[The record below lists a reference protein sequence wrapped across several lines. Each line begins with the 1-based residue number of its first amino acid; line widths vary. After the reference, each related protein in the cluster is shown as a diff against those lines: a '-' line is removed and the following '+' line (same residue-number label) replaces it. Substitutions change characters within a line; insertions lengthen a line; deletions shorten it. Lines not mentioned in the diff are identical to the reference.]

1 METQL
6 IAFLRRWRPPAA
18 KSVQH
23 LHWRSCCLCR
33 VRVRESDT
41 GNNCASG
48 VSITVS
54 DSQVDDSETRYAVGD
69 VVTTLPSGTW
79 FPDVT
84 SGASFSLSGGN
95 SVLSLGNG
103 GYIEEEGYRYTCES
117 TGGCEVRNREV
128 RVGTIVETPSG
139 WSS

>member
-1 METQL
+1 MRFYVVG
-6 IAFLRRWRPPAA
+6 ARRQQRVFNTSTGAVVA
-18 KSVQH
+18 CVGSV
-23 LHWRSCCLCR
+23 SG
-33 VRVRESDT
+33 ESDT